1 MASGANSTVGTNFL
15 KHFYQPK
22 HILNT
27 ISKKSSRLLNL
38 VTHNTNG
45 AGKDYNFLSVVGD
58 NPSGSATMTKA
69 QATGT
74 SQMQLGAQFT
84 VPWFNDYENPT
95 VAGDLIAKTRND
107 KGGWLPALRAE
118 MDSSLRYAAHRKSI
132 ALFTSGWG
140 EIGSIASTTNLAT
153 NVCQLADASAIY
165 RFVKGMTIVFS
176 ASLNANALRNSGAT
190 TELTVL
196 SVNYNTG
203 SFTTAA
209 VGTSTPA
216 NLNTI
221 TGIQT
226 GDIIFIS
233 GDRQDSATPALLR
246 PVGLGSPLGGGWA
259 PLVAPTGGENFFG
272 QDRTQNSFLYSFYTD
287 ARTMGIAQA
296 LVSSAQTASSIGNA
310 DSLVGVLSPKQFTAL
325 AVSLQGQVQYTEIKG
340 RAGVAFKTI
349 MVYADG
355 IELPVISD
363 KYCVDAVGYVLDPK
377 AIHWTSIGEAPQISD
392 DDGQRMVRQVN
403 DDGVEVRIK
412 SYETC
417 TLENAAACVTVQFA

>member
-1 MASGANSTVGTNFL
+1 MASGANATVGINFL
-15 KHFYQPK
+15 KKFYQPK
-22 HILNT
+22 HVLNT

-45 AGKDYNFLSVVGD
+45 AGRDYNFLSVVSD
-58 NPSGSATMTKA
+58 NPSGSATMSKS

-74 SQMQLGAQFT
+74 RTMQGGYQFA
-84 VPWFNDYENPT
+84 VPWFNDYETPT
-95 VAGDLIAKTRND
+95 VAGDLIAKTKNE

-132 ALFTSGWG
+132 ALYTSGWG
-140 EIGSIASTTNLAT
+140 EVGSISSGTNLAT
-153 NVCQLADASAIY
+153 NVCTLADPSAIY
-165 RFVKGMTIVFS
+165 RFIPGMTLVF
-176 ASLNANALRNSGAT
+176 ASTLNGSALRNSGGT
-190 TELTVL
+190 TELDVL
-196 SVNYNTG
+196 TVNYNTG

-209 VGTSTPA
+209 VGTTTPA
-216 NLNTI
+216 NLNTV

-233 GDRQDSATPALLR
+233 GDRQDSATPSLLR

-272 QDRTQNSFLYSFYTD
+272 QDRTKNSFLYSFYVD
-287 ARTMGIAQA
+287 GRTQGIAQSFVQA
-296 LVSSAQTASSIGNA
+296 AQTTSSIGNA
-310 DSLVGVLSPKQFTAL
+310 DSLVAVCSPAKFSQL
-325 AVSLQGQVQYTEIKG
+325 AISLQGQTQYTEVKG
-340 RAGVAFKTI
+340 RAGVSFKTI
-349 MVYADG
+349 VIYADG

-363 KYCVDAVGYVLDPK
+363 KYCVDGVGYVGDPK

-417 TLENAAACVTVQFA
+417 TLENAAAFCTVQFA

>member
-1 MASGANSTVGTNFL
+1 MASGANSVVGANFL
-15 KHFYQPK
+15 KKFYQPK

-45 AGKDYNFLSVVGD
+45 AGKDYNFLSVVAD
-58 NPSGSATMTKA
+58 NPSGSATMSKS

-74 SQMQLGAQFT
+74 RRMQQGVQFA
-84 VPWFNDYENPT
+84 VPWFNDYETPT

-140 EIGSIASTTNLAT
+140 ELGSISSGTNLAT
-153 NVCQLADASAIY
+153 NVCTLADPSAIY
-165 RFVKGMTIVFS
+165 RFIPGMTLVFS
-176 ASLNANALRNSGAT
+176 STLNGSALRNSGGT
-190 TELTVL
+190 TELDVL
-196 SVNYNTG
+196 SVNYNNG

-209 VGTSTPA
+209 VGTTTPA

-221 TGIQT
+221 TGIST

-233 GDRQDSATPALLR
+233 GDRQDSATPSLLR

-259 PLVAPTGGENFFG
+259 PLVAPTSGENWFG
-272 QDRTQNSFLYSFYTD
+272 QDRTLNSFLYSFYVD
-287 ARTMGIAQA
+287 GRTMSMGQG
-296 LVSSAQTASSIGNA
+296 LVTAAQTASSVGNA
-310 DSLVGVLSPKQFTAL
+310 DSLVAVLSPARFTQL
-325 AVSLQGQVQYTEIKG
+325 AMALQGQTQYTTVVG

-349 MVYADG
+349 VIYADG
-355 IELPVISD
+355 LELPVISD
-363 KYCVDAVGYVLDPK
+363 KYCVDAVGYVGDPK
-377 AIHWTSIGEAPQISD
+377 AIHWTSIGEAPTISD
-392 DDGQRMVRQVN
+392 DDGQRMVRQVS

-417 TLENAAACVTVQFA
+417 TLENAASWVTIQYA

>member
-15 KHFYQPK
+15 KKFYQPQ
-22 HILNT
+22 HVLNT

-45 AGKDYNFLSVVGD
+45 AGRDYNFLSVVGD

-74 SQMQLGAQFT
+74 AQMQLGAQFA

-132 ALFTSGWG
+132 ALFTAGWG
-140 EIGSIASTTNLAT
+140 ELGTIGATTTLASNT
-153 NVCQLADASAIY
+153 CQLADPSAIY

-176 ASLNANALRNSGAT
+176 QSLNANGLRNSGGT

-209 VGTSTPA
+209 VGTTTPA
-216 NLNTI
+216 NLSTI
-221 TGIQT
+221 TGVAL
-226 GDIIFIS
+226 GDVIFIS
-233 GDRQDSATPALLR
+233 GDRQDSATPSLLR

-259 PLVAPTGGENFFG
+259 PIVAPTPGESFFG
-272 QDRTQNSFLYSFYTD
+272 QDRTQNSFLYSFYVD
-287 ARTMGIAQA
+287 GRSMGFAQA
-296 LVSSAQTASSIGNA
+296 LVTAAQTASSIGNA
-310 DSLVGVLSPKQFTAL
+310 DSLVGVVSPRQFTNL
-325 AVSLQGQVQYTEIKG
+325 AISLQGQTQYTEIKG
-340 RAGVAFKTI
+340 RAGVSFKTI

-355 IELPVISD
+355 IELPVISE
-363 KYCVDAVGYVLDPK
+363 KYCVDGVSYVGDPK
-377 AIHWTSIGEAPQISD
+377 GIHWTSIGEAPQISD

-417 TLENAAACVTVQFA
+417 TLENAASWVTIQMA

>member
-1 MASGANSTVGTNFL
+1 MASGANSTVGSNFL
-15 KHFYQPK
+15 KRFYQPQ
-22 HILNT
+22 HVLNT
-27 ISKKSSRLLNL
+27 ISKKSSRLFNL
-38 VTHNTNG
+38 IQHNTNG
-45 AGKDYNFLSVVGD
+45 AGQTYQFLSIVGD

-84 VPWFNDYENPT
+84 VPWFNDYQNPT

-107 KGGWLPALRAE
+107 RGGWLPALRAE
-118 MDSSLRYAAHRKSI
+118 MDSSLRYAAHRKSV

-140 EIGSIASTTNLAT
+140 ELGQIASTTTLAS
-153 NVCQLADASAIY
+153 NVCQLADPSQIY

-176 ASLNANALRNSGAT
+176 ATLNASTLRNTGAT

-221 TGIQT
+221 TGIAT
-226 GDIIFIS
+226 SDIIFTS
-233 GDRQDSATPALLR
+233 GDRQDSATPTLLR

-259 PLVAPTGGENFFG
+259 PLVAPTGGESFFG
-272 QDRTQNSFLYSFYTD
+272 QDRTQNSFLYSFYVD
-287 ARTMGIAQA
+287 GRVQSIAQA
-296 LVSSAQTASSIGNA
+296 LVAAAQTASAIGNA
-310 DSLVGVLSPKQFTAL
+310 DELVGVLSPTKFQQL
-325 AVSLQGQVQYTEIKG
+325 AISLQGQVQYTEIKG
-340 RAGVAFKTI
+340 RAGIAFKTI

-355 IELPVISD
+355 IELPVFSD
-363 KYCVDAVGYVLDPK
+363 KYCVDGVGYVLNPK
-377 AIHWTSIGEAPQISD
+377 AMRHTSIGEAPQIAD
-392 DDGQRMVRQVN
+392 DDGNRVLRQTS
-403 DDGVEVRIK
+403 DDGVEVRIR
-412 SYETC
+412 SYETY
-417 TLENAAACVTVQFA
+417 TLENAAACVTIQLA

>member
-15 KHFYQPK
+15 KKFYQPQ
-22 HILNT
+22 HVLNT

-74 SQMQLGAQFT
+74 AQMQLGAQFT

-132 ALFTSGWG
+132 ALFTAGWG
-140 EIGSIASTTNLAT
+140 ELGTISAGTNVAT
-153 NVCQLADASAIY
+153 NVCTLADTSAIY

-176 ASLNANALRNSGAT
+176 ASLNANTLRNTGGT

-209 VGTSTPA
+209 VGTTTPA
-216 NLNTI
+216 NLNTV
-221 TGIQT
+221 TGT
-226 GDIIFIS
+226 TNGDVIFIS
-233 GDRQDSATPALLR
+233 GDRQDSATPTLLR

-259 PLVAPTGGENFFG
+259 PIVAPTGGESFFG
-272 QDRTQNSFLYSFYTD
+272 QDRTQNSFLYSFYVD
-287 ARTMGIAQA
+287 GRSMGIAQS
-296 LVSSAQTASSIGNA
+296 LVTAAQTASSIGNA
-310 DSLVGVLSPKQFTAL
+310 DSMVGVLSPRQFTAL
-325 AVSLQGQVQYTEIKG
+325 AISLQGQTQYTEIKG

-349 MVYADG
+349 VAYADG
-355 IELPVISD
+355 IELPVISE
-363 KYCVDAVGYVLDPK
+363 KYCVDGVGYVLDPK

-417 TLENAAACVTVQFA
+417 TLENAAACVTIQYA

>member
-15 KHFYQPK
+15 KKFYQPK
-22 HILNT
+22 HVLNT

-74 SQMQLGAQFT
+74 TQMQLGAQFV

-118 MDSSLRYAAHRKSI
+118 MDSSLRYAAHRKSHR
-132 ALFTSGWG
+132 AVHLGMG
-140 EIGSIASTTNLAT
+140 RDRKHRRHHEPGDQRLHARGHVGHLPVRQGDDHRVQRVAEREHAAQHGRHHGADRP
-153 NVCQLADASAIY
+153 VGQLQQRHVHHGGRRHLD
-165 RFVKGMTIVFS
+165 
-176 ASLNANALRNSGAT
+176 
-190 TELTVL
+190 
-196 SVNYNTG
+196 
-203 SFTTAA
+203 
-209 VGTSTPA
+209 PA

-221 TGIQT
+221 TGIAA

-233 GDRQDSATPALLR
+233 GDRQDSATPSLLR

-259 PLVAPTGGENFFG
+259 PLVAPTGGESFFG

-296 LVSSAQTASSIGNA
+296 LVGSAQTASSIGNA
-310 DSLVGVLSPKQFTAL
+310 DSLVGVISPKQFTAL

-377 AIHWTSIGEAPQISD
+377 AVHWTSIGEAPQISD

-417 TLENAAACVTVQFA
+417 TLENAASCVTVQFA